1 MTQKKTTTKKEPP
14 TPVIQDIQGKP
25 YEIVASRQKRFR
37 YDHPIESGWGLIVN
51 IVHMDEAT
59 VVMECQVKNPEG
71 VIVAQDYAEEK
82 RKGMVNS
89 TSAMENGSTSAQGR
103 ALCQAGYNATDSPA
117 SFEEVENAI
126 SQQTKTAAK
135 PKTAPKRVTSETALA
150 NDRQKT
156 EIRAAF
162 KGLSASASKELRKEL
177 LIFAKIK
184 LPEGLS
190 TQSFR
195 LDEVDQLLT
204 EKGAEAFLRRPTF

>member
-195 LDEVDQLLT
+195 LDDVDHLLT
-204 EKGAEAFLRRPTF
+204 EKGAASFLRRPTF